1 MDVIIGRKF
10 VDKMQNYFTLHI
22 NRYKAL
28 SVSSSELPQVADFPH
43 RTESIREAKI
53 LLNAINGVTSFDR
66 RLPSHLDHREQ
77 LVFGDKAIVGGKKGI
92 SKVRFRKKG

>member
-1 MDVIIGRKF
+1 MIIGRKF
-10 VDKMQNYFTLHI
+10 VDKMQNYFTLDI

-43 RTESIREAKI
+43 RTYSIREAKI